1 MAVSDNTNTQEPK
14 KPIPPDLEGSAVLG
28 IRVSLVHYNIYRKHL
43 TGIEQ
48 ARIREILKSTFEQL
62 VENREN
68 LASNQPR
75 EINVP
80 VKINVIEKAE
90 TDFLKVKRMIDK
102 YEKELEKCTDEKIS
116 LKEENDSLKKK
127 IDELETQL
135 KQLSQAQPQPQ
146 EQVQDKKQ
154 MERLLEWLITA
165 YYCIENINECK
176 REDVKKNILN
186 VLSEIKVDNAVFER
200 VRIRFKNLYSTS

>member
-1 MAVSDNTNTQEPK
+1 MSDNTNTQEPK

-62 VENREN
+62 IENREN

-90 TDFLKVKRMIDK
+90 TDFLKVKKMIDK
-102 YEKELEKCTDEKIS
+102 YEKELEKCTEERLS
-116 LKEENDSLKKK
+116 LIEENDSLKNK
-127 IDELETQL
+127 IKELETQL
-135 KQLSQAQPQPQ
+135 QRIQQIQTQAQHEKQLGEKLRKAVSYLQLSYICLSNIDICDINA
-146 EQVQDKKQ
+146 VLRNID
-154 MERLLEWLITA
+154 I
-165 YYCIENINECK
+165 IINENK
-176 REDVKKNILN
+176 EYTESRE
-186 VLSEIKVDNAVFER
+186 
-200 VRIRFKNLYSTS
+200 RIEQRFKALYTRKT